1 MAVEFGWDPNSILGW
16 SPLMFQAVL
25 DVLEEREN
33 EAKRER
39 LLEQVRGG
47 G

>member
-1 MAVEFGWDPNSILGW
+1 MAILDW
-16 SPLMFQAVL
+16 SPLMFEAVL
-25 DVLEEREN
+25 GVFDDREN